1 MVARSVITV
10 RQERLGKEL
19 RKLRERAGLGL
30 REAAR
35 ATGIN
40 EGKLSN
46 VEAGRVGVSA
56 ERVRFLATHYGA
68 GDTPLVD
75 ALEVMATERVRGWWE
90 EHRGL
95 VPRGFVDLAE
105 LEHHSTHLRSFEIVH
120 IPGLL
125 QIEEHVRALY
135 SEPSW
140 GMAEEQRE
148 ARTRFRLR
156 RQEVLGRDDLPC
168 EVVIHEAA
176 LRIRRAD
183 RGVAR
188 RQLLH
193 ILEQS
198 ERPHVTVRVVPFD
211 RDGFTFNSAVLILGG
226 PVPQLDTVLVDT
238 PHGGNC
244 LDAEAQ
250 LERYRRAFVQVQKSA
265 LGVVESK
272 DFLHQLAQHV

>member
-56 ERVRFLATHYGA
+56 ERVRFLAGSYGDA
-68 GDTPLVD
+68 ETPLVD
-75 ALEVMATERVRGWWE
+75 ALAVMATERVRGWWE
-90 EHRGL
+90 EYRGQL
-95 VPRGFVDLAE
+95 PRGFLDLAE
-105 LEHHSTHLRSFEIVH
+105 LEYHTRHLRTFEIVF

-125 QIEEHVRALY
+125 QTEEHVRAIF
-135 SEPSW
+135 SDGTW
-140 GMAEEQRE
+140 GTAEDQRE
-148 ARTRFRLR
+148 LRTQFRLR
-156 RQEVLGRDDLPC
+156 RQQVLNRDDLVYD
-168 EVVIHEAA
+168 VVIHEAA

-183 RGVAR
+183 RSIAR

-193 ILEQS
+193 ILAES
-198 ERPHVTVRVVPFD
+198 ERPQVALRVVPFD
-211 RDGFTFNSAVLILGG
+211 MDGFRIGYAPTIIGG
-226 PVPQLDTVLVDT
+226 PVPQLDTVLMDT
-238 PHGGNC
+238 PHGGNY

-250 LERYRRAFVQVQKSA
+250 LDRYRRGFAQVQKQA
-265 LGVVESK
+265 LGVVESRN
-272 DFLHQLAQHV
+272 FIHSLAQQI

>member
-10 RQERLGKEL
+10 RQERLGVEL

-46 VEAGRVGVSA
+46 IETARVGVSP
-56 ERVRFLATHYGA
+56 ERVRFLAGYYGDA
-68 GDTPLVD
+68 DTPLVD
-75 ALEVMATERVRGWWE
+75 ALAAMASERVQGWWE
-90 EHRGL
+90 EYRGGL
-95 VPRGFVDLAE
+95 PRGFLGLAE
-105 LEHHSTHLRSFEIVH
+105 LEHHTRHLRTFEFAF

-125 QIEEHVRALY
+125 QTEEHAMAIY
-135 SEPSW
+135 TGGMW
-140 GMAEEQRE
+140 GTGREQCELRV
-148 ARTRFRLR
+148 RFRLR
-156 RQEVLGRDDLPC
+156 RQEVLDREGFLY
-168 EVVIHEAA
+168 EAVIHEAA
-176 LRIRRAD
+176 LRVRSGD

-193 ILEQS
+193 ILDQV

-211 RDGFTFNSAVLILGG
+211 MDGFRIGYAPTIIGG
-226 PVPQLDTVLVDT
+226 TVPQLDTVLMDT
-238 PHGGNC
+238 PHGGNY

-250 LERYRRAFVQVQKSA
+250 LDRYRRGFVQVQKQA
-265 LGVVESK
+265 LGVIESK
-272 DFLHQLAQHV
+272 DFIRNLAQHL

>member
-125 QIEEHVRALY
+125 QTEEHVRALY
-135 SEPSW
+135 SEASW
-140 GMAEEQRE
+140 GMAEEQCE

-188 RQLLH
+188 RQVLH